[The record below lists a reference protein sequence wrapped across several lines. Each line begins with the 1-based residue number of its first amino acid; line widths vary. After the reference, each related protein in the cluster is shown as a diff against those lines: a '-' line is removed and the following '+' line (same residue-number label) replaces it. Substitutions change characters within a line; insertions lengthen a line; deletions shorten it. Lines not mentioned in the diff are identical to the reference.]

1 MNLPNVY
8 ISIEGM
14 GLKTTIMEGRNSS
27 EAYHNEPMMIVLDY
41 MNQEHM
47 EVYHSVQKEAA

>member
-1 MNLPNVY
+1 MNLPNIY

-14 GLKTTIMEGRNSS
+14 GLKTTIMEGRSSS

-41 MNQEHM
+41 LNPEHM
-47 EVYHSVQKEAA
+47 DVYQSVQREVV